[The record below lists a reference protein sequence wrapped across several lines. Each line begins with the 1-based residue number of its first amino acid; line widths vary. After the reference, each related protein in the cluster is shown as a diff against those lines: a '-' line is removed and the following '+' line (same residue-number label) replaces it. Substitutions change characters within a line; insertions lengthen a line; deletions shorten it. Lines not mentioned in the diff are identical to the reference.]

1 MSIAL
6 VAGVDGG
13 GSRTRV
19 IIADESGKELATAEG
34 GPSAV
39 RPGEADRSADVIAAT
54 VREALAK
61 CEMSEVVPKV
71 LVAGVAGAG
80 RDAERDALW
89 QALLRC
95 EAAEDVAVYADA
107 TIALEDAFGEGP
119 GLMVISGTG
128 SVGFGR
134 GPAGAFARVGGW
146 GPACGDEGSGAWIGR
161 RALSIVTAAY
171 DGREPETQLTGAV
184 LTAAEVNEV
193 PDLVGWATGAP
204 PATLATLAPV
214 VLRVAQGG
222 DLRANSL
229 VTLAVEELVL
239 HARTLARQ
247 LFGDERAAV
256 PLALGGGML
265 AKGSLLRKRMVH
277 RLKTA
282 VPGAQ
287 LREEEV
293 VPVRGAVRAA
303 LRLLGATTA

>member
-6 VAGVDGG
+6 VVGVDGG

-19 IIADESGKELATAEG
+19 IIADESGQELATAEG
-34 GPSAV
+34 GTSAV
-39 RPGEADRSADVIAAT
+39 RPGEAERSADVIAAT
-54 VREALAK
+54 VREALAT
-61 CEMSEVVPKV
+61 CDRSAVMPKV

-89 QALLRC
+89 QALLRR
-95 EAAEDVAVYADA
+95 EVAEDVAVYADA
-107 TIALEDAFGEGP
+107 MIALEDAFGDGP

-184 LTAAEVNEV
+184 LTAAEANEV
-193 PDLVGWATGAP
+193 PDLVAWATGAP

-303 LRLLGATTA
+303 LRLLGAATA